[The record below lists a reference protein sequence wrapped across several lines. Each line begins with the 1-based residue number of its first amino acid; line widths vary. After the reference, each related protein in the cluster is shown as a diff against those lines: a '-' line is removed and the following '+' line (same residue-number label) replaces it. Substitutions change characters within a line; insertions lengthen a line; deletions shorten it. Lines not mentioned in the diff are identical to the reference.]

1 MSERRY
7 AVRLGW
13 AVASCVLLVAGGCAT
28 SESGAGSGINDHWM
42 STEID
47 PLVASLESES
57 REIYVNRRSL
67 AEVVGPRPGMDVAD
81 VGAGSGFMARE
92 LARLVGP
99 GGTVYAI
106 DINPVMMQHVA
117 LRVAADDVT
126 NLRTLVCTDR
136 SVNLAH
142 GSVDM
147 VFICDTYH
155 HFEYPASTLRTIHE
169 ALRPGGQIVLVD
181 FRREPGVSRAWIID
195 HVRAGQEVFIGE
207 ITAAGFELIRE
218 HDVPGLEENYVLR
231 FRRIP

>member
-1 MSERRY
+1 MIERRY
-7 AVRLGW
+7 AVLIG
-13 AVASCVLLVAGGCAT
+13 CMLLAAGGCT
-28 SESGAGSGINDHWM
+28 TGESGAKPGINDRWM

-57 REIYVNRRSL
+57 REIYVNRRLL
-67 AEVVGPRPGMDVAD
+67 AEVAGPRPGTDVAD
-81 VGAGSGFMARE
+81 IGAGSGFMARE

-99 GGTVYAI
+99 TGTVYAV

-117 LRVAADDVT
+117 LRAAADDIT

-155 HFEYPASTLRTIHE
+155 HFEYPASMLRTIHE
-169 ALRPGGQIVLVD
+169 ALRPGGQIVVVD
-181 FRREPGVSRAWIID
+181 FRREPGVSREWIIG
-195 HVRAGQEVFIGE
+195 HVRAGQEVFIEE
-207 ITAAGFELIRE
+207 ITAAGFELIQE
-218 HDVPGLEENYVLR
+218 HDMPALEENSVLR
-231 FRRIP
+231 FRRID